1 MIRLFGQ
8 TDTVF
13 TSNGDCVLQPLK
25 AKVHKA
31 DNGDY
36 YLDLETSLE
45 YVNVITEG
53 RIIVANTPTGD
64 QPFRISNVI
73 KTKSKVTAKCWHIF
87 YDSENYIISDSYVVE
102 KDCEDALAHLNNAT
116 DITSE
121 FTVSSDVETVSSFRC
136 VRKSLC
142 EAVNTVLERWGGHL
156 DRDGF
161 NIGIV
166 ETMGQDNGVVVQYA
180 KNLKDISVSEDWSEV
195 CTKILPVGKDGTLL
209 NATDPS
215 ASLYMVSGTQYSI
228 PYSKVISF
236 EQDIE
241 REDYDTDEEY
251 LQALVEDLTAQATA
265 YLQTNCVPK
274 VNYTLKANLEKVTD
288 IGDTIEVRDSRL
300 GVNLMTNVI
309 SFTYDCI
316 SETYSEVEFGN
327 FTKSMSGLGNKVNQT
342 ASNQSQGIVGNKQL
356 IFNTDGTV
364 SWIQSQ

>member
-1 MIRLFGQ
+1 MIRVFGQ

-45 YVNVITEG
+45 YLDFISEG

-64 QPFRISNVI
+64 QAFRISNVT
-73 KTKSKVTAKCWHIF
+73 KTKTKVVAKCWHVF
-87 YDSENYIISDSYVVE
+87 YDSENYIISDSYVVN
-102 KDCEDALAHLNNAT
+102 KDCEDALEHLNSAT

-121 FTVSSDVETVSSFRC
+121 FTVSSDVETVASFRC

-142 EAVNTVLERWGGHL
+142 EAVNTVIERWGGHL
-156 DRDGF
+156 DRDNF

-166 ETMGQDNGVVVQYA
+166 SSMGQDNGIVVQYA

-209 NATDPS
+209 NEVDPS
-215 ASLYMVSGTQYSI
+215 ASIYMSSGTQYSI

-241 REDYDTDEEY
+241 EDDYQTEAEY
-251 LQALVEDLTAQATA
+251 KQALVDDLTAQATA

-274 VNYTLKANLEKVTD
+274 VNYTLKANLDRVTD
-288 IGDTIEVRDSRL
+288 IGDVIEVRDSRL
-300 GVNLMTNVI
+300 GIDLMTNVI
-309 SFTYDCI
+309 SFVYDCI
-316 SETYSEVEFGN
+316 AERYSEVEFGN
-327 FTKSMSGLGNKVNQT
+327 FTKSVSGLGNKVNQT

-364 SWIQSQ
+364 SWIQSE